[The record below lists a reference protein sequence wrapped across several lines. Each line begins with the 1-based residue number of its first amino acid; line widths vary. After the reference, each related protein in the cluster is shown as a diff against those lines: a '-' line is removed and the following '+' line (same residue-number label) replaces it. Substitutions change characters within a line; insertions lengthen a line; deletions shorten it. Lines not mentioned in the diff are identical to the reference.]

1 MRPASDQRR
10 SRTTR
15 VPGGPAGRRRTP
27 SQQRSRDTVEVLL
40 EGAAQVF
47 DREGA
52 AATTNRIAER
62 AGVSIGTLYQYFP
75 DKTGML
81 QALAER
87 HVRRGIDRVEALAA
101 ELDARRP
108 AWDETAR
115 AIAAAAV
122 AEHTDR
128 PRLHE
133 LMHRAAPLT
142 PAGSALLA
150 DLHTRTIALIA
161 GQLVRCGRGGADP
174 ARTAALVVHAADAQ
188 LHRVLLRDADPA
200 AELVRTADALT
211 AITGERPG

>member
-1 MRPASDQRR
+1 
-10 SRTTR
+10 
-15 VPGGPAGRRRTP
+15 
-27 SQQRSRDTVEVLL
+27 VEIIL
-40 EGAAQVF
+40 EAAAQVF

-75 DKTGML
+75 DKTGLL
-81 QALAER
+81 QALAED
-87 HVRRGIDRVEALAA
+87 HVRRSAARVEALAA
-101 ELDARRP
+101 DLEARRP
-108 AWDETAR
+108 GWDDVAR

-150 DLHTRTIALIA
+150 DLHDRTIALVA
-161 GQLVRCGRGGADP
+161 GQLARCGRGGADP

-188 LHRVLLRDADPA
+188 LHRVLLDDADPA

-211 AITGERPG
+211 AITAGGPG